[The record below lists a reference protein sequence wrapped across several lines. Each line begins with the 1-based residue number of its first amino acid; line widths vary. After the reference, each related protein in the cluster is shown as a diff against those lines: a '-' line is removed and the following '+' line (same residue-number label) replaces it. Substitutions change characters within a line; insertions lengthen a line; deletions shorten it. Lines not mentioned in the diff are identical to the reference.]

1 MGLASSEEL
10 MPTLRA
16 LLSSAAAPTIAAASL
31 AACSSSSD
39 TNDAGD
45 DPLTF
50 ARTIEPLVQEK
61 CQTCHR
67 EGGVAPFP
75 LVTYEDVKGMGALAK
90 LKVQSREMP
99 PWGAFDDPSCTVNH
113 AFRDDLT
120 LTDEQIDL
128 FVRWVERGMPLG
140 DPAKRPPARAFGATG
155 LADKTATYRLP
166 APYAVVPGKDD
177 IRCFPIDPGFSDD
190 TWIGGSNV
198 VPGDPRVVHHVIV
211 YVDPKRQGVEK
222 AGAAGSYPCFGGP
235 NVEEPSL
242 LLAWAPGVPPTSYG
256 EETGLKI
263 PKGAHLVM
271 QVHYHPGDE
280 ARTDQTS
287 VELKTLPYKPGYVAQ
302 VILAG
307 NAERADGILRLLPG
321 PNDPPSGPAF
331 VIPPNAKGHTESME
345 LTVPEKIGDVA
356 VPELGVYAVG
366 AHMHWA
372 GVDMKI
378 EVERKAPSAAQPAAE
393 CLLGTPKYDFNWQ
406 RAYQYDAPLDG
417 LPTVGPGDK
426 LRFTCTYDNTT
437 DNRHVARAM
446 NELRMSSPPEI
457 RLGETTLDE
466 MCLGVLVTVRRASLL
481 D

>member
-1 MGLASSEEL
+1 M
-10 MPTLRA
+10 TLRA
-16 LLSSAAAPTIAAASL
+16 CLSAAAFSTIAAASL
-31 AACSSSSD
+31 AACSSSSSSSD
-39 TNDAGD
+39 GGD

-50 ARTIEPLVQEK
+50 AQAIEPLVQEK
-61 CQTCHR
+61 CQSCHR
-67 EGGVAPFP
+67 EGGIAPFA
-75 LVTYEDVKGMGALAK
+75 LVTYEDVRAMGEAAKG
-90 LKVQSREMP
+90 KVERREMP
-99 PWGAFDDPSCTVNH
+99 PWGAFDDPTCTVNH
-113 AFRDDLT
+113 SFRDDLT

-128 FVRWVERGMPLG
+128 FVRWVDRGMPLG
-140 DPAKRPPARAFGATG
+140 NPAKRPPARTFAATG
-155 LADKTATYRLP
+155 LVDKTASYQLP
-166 APYAVVPGKDD
+166 APYAVTPGKDD
-177 IRCFPIDPGFSDD
+177 IRCFPIDPGFAED

-222 AGAAGSYPCFGGP
+222 AAGTGSYPCFGGP
-235 NVEEPSL
+235 DVQDPSL
-242 LLAWAPGVPPTSYG
+242 LLAWAPGVPPTTYG
-256 EETGLKI
+256 EEAGLKI

-271 QVHYHPGDE
+271 QVHYHPGYE
-280 ARTDQTS
+280 TVNDQTS
-287 VELKTLPYKPGYVAQ
+287 IELKTLSYKPGYVAQ

-307 NAERADGILRLLPG
+307 NAETADGVIKLLPG

-331 VIPPNAKGHTESME
+331 IIPSNVKGHTESME
-345 LTVPEKIGDVA
+345 LVIPEKIGDIT
-356 VPELGVYAVG
+356 VPDLGVYAVG

-378 EVERKAPSAAQPAAE
+378 EVERKAPQGAQPAKE

-406 RAYQYDAPLDG
+406 RAYQYDAPLDQ

-437 DNRHVARAM
+437 GNRHVQRAM
-446 NELRMSSPPEI
+446 SEMRMSSPPEI
-457 RLGETTLDE
+457 KLGETTLDE